1 MLTNVKDKLNKLMQE
16 KTTPKKRE
24 YYSYPV
30 VDSEERNRMETVNS
44 FIGVF
49 CPRGYYY
56 QEGDGKIKITKDNT
70 KVVTASVQ
78 LQDNLHNYMNG
89 KTLDNSSKIESFG
102 NFNEIKGNKFMIQQS
117 VIVAVF
123 LLIILVLFLKKIK

>member
-1 MLTNVKDKLNKLMQE
+1 MLTNVKDKLNELMHE
-16 KTTPKKRE
+16 KTTPKERE

-30 VDSEERNRMETVNS
+30 MNSKERDRMETVNS

-56 QEGDGKIKITKDNT
+56 QEGDGQIKITKDDT

-78 LQDNLHNYMNG
+78 LQNNLSNYMNG
-89 KTLDNSSKIESFG
+89 KTLNNSSKIESFN
-102 NFNEIKGNKFMIQQS
+102 NFNEIRENRLLIPQCFIV
-117 VIVAVF
+117 VIF